1 MRYDVSVHGGFIHRK
16 YGDRYDHKLIISWHL
31 EREREIAR
39 FRQPTIN
46 ISISR
51 SLTPVSI
58 LTFFHFKHTYKRRK
72 KILMWLGKIRILTA
86 HFDDFQMCLWHFWF
100 LPYAFNFPFWLLHST
115 IIRWDFIATKLVNSF
130 NDYGRKKLFSYS
142 INHFY

>member
-31 EREREIAR
+31 EKERERDAR

-46 ISISR
+46 ISIFR

-58 LTFFHFKHTYKRRK
+58 SNSSTSNTHK
-72 KILMWLGKIRILTA
+72 KKEKNLIWLSEIRIFTT
-86 HFDDFQMCLWHFWF
+86 HFDDFQMCLWHFLF
-100 LPYAFNFPFWLLHST
+100 YHTLLTSNFDYFIRQNCMYKLISNCNWLCC
-115 IIRWDFIATKLVNSF
+115 
-130 NDYGRKKLFSYS
+130 
-142 INHFY
+142 